1 MLLGFTNWWRH
12 FISKSLVESNLPV
25 LCSSQLLSFSF
36 FTSLCHFFKKN
47 VVNSLVWS
55 SLGFAFDS
63 TIVAYW
69 SNTKSQLIFISRFS
83 FQVLKIICDMIHMVW
98 YGRMRDPN
106 YCGSYHVDHI
116 MVPYHMAYIIWLIPN
131 GPYYLVKQV
140 TYREKIS
147 VNKFQ
152 RNDDEKWL

>member
-1 MLLGFTNWWRH
+1 MLFGFTIWWRH
-12 FISKSLVESNLPV
+12 FISKSLAESNLPV

-83 FQVLKIICDMIHMVW
+83 FLVLEIWYGPYDMVHMVW
-98 YGRMRDPN
+98 SIWD
-106 YCGSYHVDHI
+106 GSYD
-116 MVPYHMAYIIWLIPN
+116 MVNMIFFISFADSIWWVRVSWPTLI
-131 GPYYLVKQV
+131 K
-140 TYREKIS
+140 
-147 VNKFQ
+147 KFQ
-152 RNDDEKWL
+152 WTCFNEMMMRNDCN